1 MDTAELR
8 TFLIVAELGSFSR
21 ASVRLGVPQPTL
33 SRQIGRLEE
42 ELGSPLFYRH
52 GRGVSLTDLGRQLSA
67 DTGPLVRSLDG
78 IRNEILAQSGQPS
91 GLVRFGIPPSIG
103 RSMAA
108 SVVSSFRARCPLAH
122 LHVMEAFS
130 GTLAEWLEAGTV
142 DVAILYDERRSA
154 SMTVSPLLRED
165 LFLMGRP
172 GSVPDADPISIGD
185 IDTSRLI
192 LPGNGEALRRAIDAG
207 FEAAGISFDS
217 SLDIDS
223 IATMKLLA
231 EAEDLLAILPYGA
244 ALREIGDDRL
254 VARRIDSPEM
264 TALLVV
270 GTAASKPITIAT
282 RQLLKILKEQVAE
295 FVAQGLLRGSQSDL

>member
-21 ASVRLGVPQPTL
+21 ASVRMGIPQPTL

-42 ELGSPLFYRH
+42 ELCSPLFYRH
-52 GRGVSLTDLGRQLSA
+52 GRGVTLTDLGRQLNS
-67 DTGPLVRSLDG
+67 DLEPLIRSLDR
-78 IRNEILAQSGQPS
+78 IRNEIIAQNGQPS

-108 SVVSSFRARCPLAH
+108 AVVSSFRARCPLAH

-154 SMTVSPLLRED
+154 SLTVLPLLRED
-165 LFLMGRP
+165 LFLIGRP
-172 GSVPDADPISIGD
+172 GSVPDADPVSLSD

-207 FEAAGISFDS
+207 FETAGIGFNS

-223 IATMKLLA
+223 IATMKLLV

-244 ALREIGDDRL
+244 ALREISDKRL
-254 VARRIDSPEM
+254 VARRIGSPDM

-270 GTAASKPITIAT
+270 GTATSKPITIAT

-295 FVAQGLLRGSQSDL
+295 FVAQGLLRGSEENP